1 MSFDVGDVVP
11 MTVVVRDAAGDPA
24 DAGSVACTVT
34 LPDGTTTSPAVVK
47 TATGTYQAM
56 LTAAQEG
63 PHGWRMVATGTN
75 AATYSD
81 GFTVRTQG
89 VPLLGLA
96 DVKEWL
102 NKDLAVNTSDE
113 ELRTTIDTA
122 TAVAEGYCGRALR
135 PRTWTGTITARL
147 TGVLVLPQPAALS
160 VTSIVEVSS
169 GSPITEWRLDG
180 TGQIISP
187 TINSACFM
195 GEYTVTARLGV
206 AGAALDI
213 AQQGVR
219 ELVRHMW
226 SPQRGGAPLPMGG
239 AADMA
244 RPGSAHALPYVV
256 TEKLDQIVL
265 DF

>member
-1 MSFDVGDVVP
+1 MPAVDVGDLVP
-11 MTVVVRDAAGDPA
+11 LTVVVRDDAGDPA
-24 DAGSVACTVT
+24 DADDVTCTVT
-34 LPDGTTTSPAVVK
+34 LPDGATASPAVAK
-47 TATGTYQAM
+47 TATGTYQAL
-56 LTAAQEG
+56 LTATQEG

-75 AATYSD
+75 ACAFHD
-81 GFTVRTQG
+81 GFTVRAHG

-102 NKDLAVNTSDE
+102 NKDLGVHVSDE
-113 ELRTTIDTA
+113 ELRTTIDAA
-122 TAVAEGYCGRALR
+122 TSVAEGYCGRALR
-135 PRTWTGTITARL
+135 PRTWTGTITANRL
-147 TGVLVLPQPAALS
+147 GVLVLPEPAATS
-160 VTSIVEVSS
+160 VTAVLDPS
-169 GSPITEWRLDG
+169 GTPTAGWELDG
-180 TGQIISP
+180 TGQVIAADLPMSGQY
-187 TINSACFM
+187 A
-195 GEYTVTARLGV
+195 VTARLGV

-244 RPGSAHALPYVV
+244 RPGSAHALPYIV